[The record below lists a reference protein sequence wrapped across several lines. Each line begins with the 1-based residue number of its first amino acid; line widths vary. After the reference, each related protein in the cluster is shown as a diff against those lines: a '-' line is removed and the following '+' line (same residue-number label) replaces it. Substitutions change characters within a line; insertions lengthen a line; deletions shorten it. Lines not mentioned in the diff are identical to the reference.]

1 MPKDVTFNAN
11 VIASNAEDAF
21 AKVAKRLVPGFRLS
35 GRVQEHSARALL
47 WNVEVVNEGGD
58 VNDCWVVLSS
68 YGILPGSSLNSVW
81 QEVLQ

>member
-1 MPKDVTFNAN
+1 MPKDVTFNVS
-11 VIASNAEDAF
+11 VIASNAEDAS

-35 GRVQEHSARALL
+35 GRVQVRSARALL

-58 VNDCWVVLSS
+58 VNDCWVVLTS
-68 YGILPGSSLNSVW
+68 YGILPSKSLGSAW